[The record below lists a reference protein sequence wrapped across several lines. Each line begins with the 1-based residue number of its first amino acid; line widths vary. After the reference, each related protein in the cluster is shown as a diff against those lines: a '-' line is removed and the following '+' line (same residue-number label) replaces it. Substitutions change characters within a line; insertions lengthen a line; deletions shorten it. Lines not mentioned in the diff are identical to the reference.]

1 MTTYATFQRP
11 NFTLLTACS
20 PSPTTITI
28 EDYLNEVYG
37 RNGRIR
43 VSNIGRTEIEYVRRY
58 GTKIPVDV
66 GIRSLWPF
74 PLRGDLVL
82 TPDFYI
88 KLAVNIADWSYCVA
102 SFDTDQDLSRLLQAV
117 AEKKFPVIAVTA
129 LGDSGVQLLLR
140 TNASSEATW
149 TAAYEGLRAE
159 FAELGAIAPGPMYE
173 EVVALPGHYPGCEF
187 VYVDFEAAKPRG

>member
-1 MTTYATFQRP
+1 MNNQKSFLRP
-11 NFTLLTACS
+11 DFAQLKSASPFTPGITAEEFLDNAY
-20 PSPTTITI
+20 SPTGIVR
-28 EDYLNEVYG
+28 L
-37 RNGRIR
+37 
-43 VSNIGRTEIEYVRRY
+43 SNIGRTEIEYVRRY

-88 KLAVNIADWSYCVA
+88 KLAVNIADWSYMVA
-102 SFDTDQDLSRLLQAV
+102 SFNTDQDLSRLLDAV
-117 AEKKFPVIAVTA
+117 SRKRFPVIAVTA

-159 FAELGAIAPGPMYE
+159 FAELGAVAPGPMYE
-173 EVVALPGHYPGCEF
+173 EVAALPGFYPGCEF
-187 VYVDFEAAKPRG
+187 VYVNFEAANPRG